1 MSAAVPA
8 PILAALLAALRRQL
22 VAGAGRADAVGDE
35 IARLLA
41 ALDRLP
47 AVPGPAAA
55 SYHPVRALL
64 PAALVPLRRTVPDL
78 AALLAGHGDSLP
90 WRYGYAPR
98 ADAPGLETAMGWAEL
113 VGPAAPFASDEI
125 CLGLTL
131 IGPRRHYLPHRHPA
145 VELYR
150 VLAGTAEWSGP
161 DGTRK
166 LPPGAF
172 VLHPSEAVHAMRTG
186 DAPLLALYAWS
197 GDVVS
202 PSVWTDPPALAPLD
216 RTEDDDARA

>member
-1 MSAAVPA
+1 MSATVPA
-8 PILAALLAALRRQL
+8 PVLVALLAALRRHL
-22 VAGAGRADAVGDE
+22 AAGAGRADAVGAE

-47 AVPGPAAA
+47 AAPGPAAA

-64 PAALVPLRRTVPDL
+64 PAALVPLRRTAPDL
-78 AALLAGHGDSLP
+78 AALLAGHGGALP

-113 VGPAAPFASDEI
+113 VGPVAPFASDAV

-150 VLAGTAEWSGP
+150 VLAGTADWSGP
-161 DGTRK
+161 DGTRR

-172 VLHPSEAVHAMRTG
+172 VLHPSGAEHAMRTG
-186 DAPLLALYAWS
+186 DAPLLALYTWS

-202 PSVWTDPPALAPLD
+202 PSVWARSPAE
-216 RTEDDDARA
+216 RTEDENARA